1 VLHRKFSSSEKK
13 LKSSSVSRGAFVLI
27 GGTIEEN
34 PFREPS
40 MKKFIA
46 IAGNIGVGKSSLVN
60 LLSKELD
67 WSPVYEPVNENP
79 YLSDFYQNMEKWGF
93 HSQIFFLTHRIEIHQ
108 DIIIQTNSVI
118 QDRSIYEDAE
128 IFARNLFNQG
138 YLSNRDFKTYYD
150 LYQSVSNFL
159 SPPDLLIYLQ
169 ASVPTLQKRINQ
181 RNRSYEMEIATEYL
195 DQLNQLYDQWID
207 TFSLCPVLTIH
218 ADDLDYV
225 ADESHLVLIKNKV
238 QEKLIGKDQ
247 MIFPQR
253 PPR

>member
-1 VLHRKFSSSEKK
+1 
-13 LKSSSVSRGAFVLI
+13 
-27 GGTIEEN
+27 
-34 PFREPS
+34 

-46 IAGNIGVGKSSLVN
+46 VAGNIGVGKSSLVN
-60 LLSKELD
+60 LLGKELD

-79 YLSDFYQNMEKWGF
+79 YLSDFYQDMKKWGF
-93 HSQIFFLTHRIEIHQ
+93 HSQIYFLTHRIEIHQ
-108 DIIIQTNSVI
+108 DILNQPNSVI
-118 QDRSIYEDAE
+118 QDRSVYEDAE

-138 YLSNRDFKTYYD
+138 YLSDRDFKTYYD
-150 LYQSVSNFL
+150 LYQTVSNFL
-159 SPPDLLIYLQ
+159 PPPDLLIYLQ
-169 ASVPTLQKRINQ
+169 ASVPTLQKRICL
-181 RNRSYEMEIATEYL
+181 RNRSYEKEIAPEYL
-195 DQLNQLYDQWID
+195 HQLNQLYDQWIE